1 MSLILDP
8 SRYPTASLVTLR
20 VTMVEGLREVA
31 EDLDAPRGKVVDAA
45 GLERARD
52 LIRAAQD
59 ALSGEV
65 PPDPER
71 LAAEI
76 NLAYAATL
84 AAVDL
89 MKCHTDLPRVPRPR
103 STTST

>member
-1 MSLILDP
+1 MSLILNP
-8 SRYPTASLVTLR
+8 HQYPTASLVTLR
-20 VTMVEGLREVA
+20 ATMVEGLREVA
-31 EDLDAPRGKVVDAA
+31 EDLDSPRGKVVDPA

-52 LIRAAQD
+52 LIRAARG
-59 ALSGEV
+59 ALSGEA
-65 PPDPER
+65 PPDAER

-89 MKCHTDLPRVPRPR
+89 MKCHTDLPRVPRRR
-103 STTST
+103 SAPTT